1 MTSSTYFDH
10 SGGHESGLIATVVER
25 IGGAL
30 RALLT
35 VIQRR
40 YRRHLAF
47 EELMALDDRMLQDIG
62 LTRNDI
68 GAVSHGDW
76 EAPHRPG

>member
-10 SGGHESGLIATVVER
+10 SAGHHDGLIATVRGR

-35 VIQRR
+35 VVQNR
-40 YRRHLAF
+40 YRRHLAYQ
-47 EELMALDDRMLQDIG
+47 ELMALDDRILQDIG
-62 LTRNDI
+62 LRRDGI
-68 GAVSHGDW
+68 DAASRGDW
-76 EAPHRPG
+76 HDPRF